1 MTINWVTIKVADFEA
16 SKAFYRD
23 YLGLKPANEMSAGP
37 MNLAFF
43 ADDKGFQIELIY
55 NAAVSPSR
63 VSDCISVGVA
73 PDDYDAL
80 LNKARETGILAAE
93 PAILGGHLECF
104 FVTDPNGL
112 SVQII
117 KN

>member
-1 MTINWVTIKVADFEA
+1 MKINWVTIKVADFEA

-23 YLGLKPANEMSAGP
+23 YLGMKPANEMSAGP

-43 ADDKGFQIELIY
+43 SDDNGFQIELIY
-55 NAAVSPSR
+55 NAAAMPSK
-63 VSDCISVGVA
+63 VSDCISIGVS
-73 PDDYDAL
+73 PDDYDVL
-80 LNKARETGILAAE
+80 LNKAREMGILTAE

-112 SVQII
+112 GVQII